1 MAKPI
6 AGLQPATAAVV
17 QGAVQPQ
24 FGDVRIR
31 QRGRLPHWEK
41 DAGLYFL
48 TFHLADSLP
57 LPVLEKIA
65 ERHRILIAAKR
76 VGAHLLPSQE
86 VLVAE
91 FSTAKLEEYFD
102 RGLGA
107 CFLRDPRLGELVAD
121 ALHFW
126 QGKRYRLVAWCVMP
140 NHVHVV
146 CRLLPGQELSK
157 VLQGWKSFTARKANE
172 ILGRGGAFWQ
182 REYYDRLIRNGDEL
196 ERAVRYGL
204 NNPERAGLKV
214 WKWVWGPK
222 PPALFRSV
230 IEMRDNRTS
239 RWTLNYSCPV
249 SQTNT
254 LYEEEVHLFP
264 RRGSLQ
270 IQQRSFTGCIV
281 GSISLPDFHRSSFIN
296 AAMRLD
302 SSRARYFWI
311 HSQAAG
317 LRSWSQQNVGFAGLG
332 TTLIPSSAEFAER
345 SFQLAIPPLTYERF
359 TRSFPRASVIQF
371 QWIF

>member
-6 AGLQPATAAVV
+6 AGPQPAAAAVV

-24 FGDVRIR
+24 FGEVRIR

-65 ERHRILIAAKR
+65 ERNRILIAAKR
-76 VGAHLLPSQE
+76 VGAHLSPSQE
-86 VLVAE
+86 VLAAE

-107 CFLRDPRLGELVAD
+107 CFLRDPRIGELVAD
-121 ALHFW
+121 ALDFW

-196 ERAVRYGL
+196 ERAVRYVV
-204 NNPERAGLKV
+204 NNPERAGLKG
-214 WKWVWGPK
+214 WKWVWSAGED
-222 PPALFRSV
+222 A
-230 IEMRDNRTS
+230 
-239 RWTLNYSCPV
+239 
-249 SQTNT
+249 
-254 LYEEEVHLFP
+254 
-264 RRGSLQ
+264 
-270 IQQRSFTGCIV
+270 
-281 GSISLPDFHRSSFIN
+281 
-296 AAMRLD
+296 
-302 SSRARYFWI
+302 RAT
-311 HSQAAG
+311 AG
-317 LRSWSQQNVGFAGLG
+317 LETGATNGSRG
-332 TTLIPSSAEFAER
+332 
-345 SFQLAIPPLTYERF
+345 
-359 TRSFPRASVIQF
+359 
-371 QWIF
+371 